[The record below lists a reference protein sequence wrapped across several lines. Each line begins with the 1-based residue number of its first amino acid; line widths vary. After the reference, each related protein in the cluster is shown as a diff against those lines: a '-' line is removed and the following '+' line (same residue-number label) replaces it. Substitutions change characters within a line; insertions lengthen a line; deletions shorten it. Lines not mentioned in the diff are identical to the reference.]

1 MQNNKN
7 YFIMKTL
14 VFFFSYLFIGI
25 LSSTQSYAQAGVH
38 NYLFNTYDYKAWQEF
53 NGDTIAYLDYNFNQS
68 YYFNNCTVEDV
79 IKKTEIPFKSY
90 LIGETLH
97 QSMGWCILFVEPA
110 EVIKEKIRQGEKI
123 YGIYCS
129 FPDNYNIDSSL
140 ESDRILYH
148 KYKKFGSNEIF
159 PITKKEKIPKLL
171 MKQAI
176 EWAQYQDLTI
186 NIEMYKVH

>member
-1 MQNNKN
+1 
-7 YFIMKTL
+7 
-14 VFFFSYLFIGI
+14 
-25 LSSTQSYAQAGVH
+25 
-38 NYLFNTYDYKAWQEF
+38 
-53 NGDTIAYLDYNFNQS
+53 
-68 YYFNNCTVEDV
+68 
-79 IKKTEIPFKSY
+79 
-90 LIGETLH
+90 
-97 QSMGWCILFVEPA
+97 MGWCVLFVEPA

-123 YGIYCS
+123 YGIYCP

-176 EWAQYQDLTI
+176 EWAQYQDLTT
-186 NIEMYKVH
+186 NVEMHKVH

>member
-1 MQNNKN
+1 MQHNKN

-68 YYFNNCTVEDV
+68 YYFNNCTIEDV
-79 IKKTEIPFKSY
+79 IKETEIPFRSY
-90 LIGETLH
+90 L
-97 QSMGWCILFVEPA
+97 
-110 EVIKEKIRQGEKI
+110 RQGEKI
-123 YGIYCS
+123 YGIYCP

-176 EWAQYQDLTI
+176 EWAQYQDLTT
-186 NIEMYKVH
+186 NVEMHKVH